1 MAEQPIIK
9 PQIQSVPSQE
19 QIPQITVSRV
29 ETQSIT
35 SIAPEKPST
44 KSVSA
49 PIEVDNTLAA
59 DDKAINTQ
67 TILEETMHMEDY
79 ITPTVS
85 GEAKVEAGTEA
96 RFLDANSKK

>member
-19 QIPQITVSRV
+19 QVRQNTVSRV

-49 PIEVDNTLAA
+49 SVEIDNTLAA
-59 DDKAINTQ
+59 DDKAVNTQ
-67 TILEETMHMEDY
+67 TILEETMHMGDY

-85 GEAKVEAGTEA
+85 GEAKEEAGTEIT
-96 RFLDANSKK
+96 DCP